1 MITRRSVLKGR
12 PVERTSERLRHWVS
26 ALQGKL
32 SRSASR
38 LGRDRVPEG
47 GFGQPVSHYQ
57 GGGRL
62 ETTAAA
68 LAFSAALAEAIKLG
82 NSLQQNPELADAYD
96 DEAIEVVQNGNT
108 IHVDIAN
115 GERQF
120 VVTVEE
126 AVP

>member
-1 MITRRSVLKGR
+1 M
-12 PVERTSERLRHWVS
+12 
-26 ALQGKL
+26 
-32 SRSASR
+32 
-38 LGRDRVPEG
+38 
-47 GFGQPVSHYQ
+47 
-57 GGGRL
+57 

-96 DEAIEVVQNGNT
+96 DEAIEVVQNGNE

-120 VVTVEE
+120 IVTVTE
-126 AVP
+126 PGTP